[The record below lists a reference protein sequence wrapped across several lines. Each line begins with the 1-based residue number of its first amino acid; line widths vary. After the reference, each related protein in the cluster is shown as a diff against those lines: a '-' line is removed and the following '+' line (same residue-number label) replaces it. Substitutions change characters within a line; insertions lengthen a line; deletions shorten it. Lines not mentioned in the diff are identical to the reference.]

1 MADLTDCPAFQLRP
15 ASLLCCPSVT
25 ECHVAAGTAFC
36 QQRHPPLPL
45 PLCCLQLCPG
55 TWLPPAE
62 WTGTSPGVGCLS
74 VSTVALSACQGPF
87 IFLSYVVLS
96 KEVRKA
102 LKFACSRKPTPDPA
116 LTTKSTLTSV
126 REPGS
131 ENKRCL
137 DGGGRRPI
145 EPVFPCHFLPGHPYL
160 RIPFS
165 KEEGVTGHVWPWE
178 EMLSQ
183 AKSGPW
189 VCSVLHSYDMAVTI
203 ARP

>member
-1 MADLTDCPAFQLRP
+1 MRPNGRGSRRKALCEYRQVAGHRVGTGAEGLTAHLTDCPAFQLWP
-15 ASLLCCPSVT
+15 ASLLCCPPVT

-36 QQRHPPLPL
+36 QQRHAPLPL

-55 TWLPPAE
+55 TWPHPAE
-62 WTGTSPGVGCLS
+62 WKGTCPGVGCLGM
-74 VSTVALSACQGPF
+74 STIALSACQGPF

-131 ENKRCL
+131 EKKRCL
-137 DGGGRRPI
+137 NGGGSRPI
-145 EPVFPCHFLPGHPYL
+145 EPVFLCTFYLGTLISTSLPL
-160 RIPFS
+160 RR
-165 KEEGVTGHVWPWE
+165 KG
-178 EMLSQ
+178 
-183 AKSGPW
+183 
-189 VCSVLHSYDMAVTI
+189 
-203 ARP
+203 